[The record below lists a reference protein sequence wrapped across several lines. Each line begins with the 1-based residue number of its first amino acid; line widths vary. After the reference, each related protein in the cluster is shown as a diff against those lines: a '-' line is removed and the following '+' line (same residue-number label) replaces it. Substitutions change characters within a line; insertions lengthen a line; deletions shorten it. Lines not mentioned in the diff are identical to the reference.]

1 MHTHFWRC
9 ICLFSF
15 LEMSIFRHG
24 KPIGV
29 LEFWFC
35 FGYISHYVYTFVF
48 LILYWCYE
56 MYLFFF
62 NWTFLS
68 RKYRICLA
76 VIKKKYHTCQ
86 AVISENIIFAREK
99 LQKISYLPV
108 SNFRKYICPAY
119 IFSWQLYHISFVSRI
134 VNSVGDKYI
143 YTLVD
148 LITKWKTEI
157 VGCDENSISS
167 KAYQR

>member
-1 MHTHFWRC
+1 
-9 ICLFSF
+9 
-15 LEMSIFRHG
+15 
-24 KPIGV
+24 
-29 LEFWFC
+29 
-35 FGYISHYVYTFVF
+35 
-48 LILYWCYE
+48 

-108 SNFRKYICPAY
+108 SNFRKYICP
-119 IFSWQLYHISFVSRI
+119 VRI

-157 VGCDENSISS
+157 VGCDENSISN

>member
-1 MHTHFWRC
+1 MKGEFLWKEHTLLLWAAQGCLLYYILSLIRNKMHTHFWRC

-15 LEMSIFRHG
+15 LEMSILHG
-24 KPIGV
+24 KPIDV

-48 LILYWCYE
+48 LILYWCCG
-56 MYLFFF
+56 MFLFFF

-86 AVISENIIFAREK
+86 AVISENISVQHTFSAG
-99 LQKISYLPV
+99 
-108 SNFRKYICPAY
+108 NYI
-119 IFSWQLYHISFVSRI
+119 IYHSFQ
-134 VNSVGDKYI
+134 
-143 YTLVD
+143 
-148 LITKWKTEI
+148 E
-157 VGCDENSISS
+157 
-167 KAYQR
+167 